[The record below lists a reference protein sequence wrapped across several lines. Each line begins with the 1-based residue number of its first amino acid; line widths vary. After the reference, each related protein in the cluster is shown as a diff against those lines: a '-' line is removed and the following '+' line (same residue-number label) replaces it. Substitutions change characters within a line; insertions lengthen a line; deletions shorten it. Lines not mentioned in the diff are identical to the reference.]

1 MDIYTVSFFGH
12 REIENALEVERKLET
27 KITELIQTKQYIE
40 FLVGREGEFDI
51 LAASVVK
58 RVKKQMNYNNC
69 SITWVL
75 PYMKAEFKNNEKEF
89 LEYYDDVE
97 ICERSAKAHF
107 KSAMQIRNR
116 AMVDKS
122 DFVICCIQHKTVER
136 TRQYS
141 MLKNIIKI
149 LSMWLK
155 KTSSSRLRFGSC
167 LFFYSALLCSI
178 FQKFIYFIGYCVLNY
193 LIEDMIII

>member
-12 REIENALEVERKLET
+12 REIKNALEVERKLEA

-58 RVKKQMNYNNC
+58 RVKKQMDYGNC
-69 SITWVL
+69 SLIWVL
-75 PYMKAEFKNNEKEF
+75 PYIKAEFRDNEKNF

-97 ICERSAKAHF
+97 VCEQSSKAHF

-116 AMVDKS
+116 AMVDRA
-122 DFVICCIQHKTVER
+122 DLVICCIQHKSGGAYKTV
-136 TRQYS
+136 QYAEKQD
-141 MLKNIIKI
+141 KNI
-149 LSMWLK
+149 
-155 KTSSSRLRFGSC
+155 F
-167 LFFYSALLCSI
+167 AL
-178 FQKFIYFIGYCVLNY
+178 
-193 LIEDMIII
+193 

>member
-1 MDIYTVSFFGH
+1 MNIFTVSFFGH

-58 RVKKQMNYNNC
+58 RVKKQMDYANC
-69 SITWVL
+69 SLIWVL
-75 PYMKAEFKNNEKEF
+75 PYMKAEFRDNEKNF

-97 ICERSAKAHF
+97 VCEQSSKAHF

-116 AMVDKS
+116 AMVDRS
-122 DFVICCIQHKTVER
+122 DLVICCIQHKSGGAYKTV
-136 TRQYS
+136 QYAEKQD
-141 MLKNIIKI
+141 KNI
-149 LSMWLK
+149 
-155 KTSSSRLRFGSC
+155 F
-167 LFFYSALLCSI
+167 AL
-178 FQKFIYFIGYCVLNY
+178 
-193 LIEDMIII
+193 